1 MGRGLEAGVEERKLI
16 LAQVR
21 MESVK
26 HACSKASFSFP
37 SSDFSG
43 FCASPVEEPH
53 GALTS
58 SYDSR
63 TMTDV
68 SWYFSFLEIL

>member
-1 MGRGLEAGVEERKLI
+1 MSYSSS
-16 LAQVR
+16 
-21 MESVK
+21 MFDS
-26 HACSKASFSFP
+26 C
-37 SSDFSG
+37 SDFSG

-63 TMTDV
+63 TMTDIW
-68 SWYFSFLEIL
+68 SQQMRPKTHFQKRTILK